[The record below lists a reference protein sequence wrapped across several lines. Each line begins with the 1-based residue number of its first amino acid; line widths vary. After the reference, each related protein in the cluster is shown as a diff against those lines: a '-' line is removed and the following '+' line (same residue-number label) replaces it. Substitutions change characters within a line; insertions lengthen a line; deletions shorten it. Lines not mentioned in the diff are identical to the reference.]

1 MCTLDGQQGCDGNV
15 LMQQIY
21 RIGECSKGQWAAW
34 HRDPATIKSQPTP
47 GLEKCRCK
55 EKNKTVDA
63 TGNEQGA
70 PALHPNPHSLS
81 FLLSLSLTWDCKP
94 LAHCSKDHEAPHRQ
108 HDLHIFPRITAS
120 REPRNATNPAEGAE
134 EKKTEQ
140 RAAGMMAKLD
150 GKCAKHLTTR
160 VFSSLP
166 PFSLSLCSLALLSSG
181 RYGRITISE
190 WWKMNHNLEAYGGDN
205 RYRPGDWSVRR

>member
-1 MCTLDGQQGCDGNV
+1 MCMLDRQQGCDGNV

-21 RIGECSKGQWAAW
+21 RIWQCSKGHWAAW
-34 HRDPATIKSQPTP
+34 HRDPAAIKSQPRP
-47 GLEKCRCK
+47 GLEKCWCK

-81 FLLSLSLTWDCKP
+81 FILALSLSLSLTWDCKP

-134 EKKTEQ
+134 ERRRNGT
-140 RAAGMMAKLD
+140 RSRND
-150 GKCAKHLTTR
+150 G
-160 VFSSLP
+160 
-166 PFSLSLCSLALLSSG
+166 
-181 RYGRITISE
+181 
-190 WWKMNHNLEAYGGDN
+190 EA
-205 RYRPGDWSVRR
+205 RREMC

>member
-1 MCTLDGQQGCDGNV
+1 MVMCTLDGQQGCDGNV

-47 GLEKCRCK
+47 GLEKCWCK

-81 FLLSLSLTWDCKP
+81 PFSSLSLLP
-94 LAHCSKDHEAPHRQ
+94 E
-108 HDLHIFPRITAS
+108 TAS
-120 REPRNATNPAEGAE
+120 LSPTAAKTMKHHTASIIFTYSPGLQHRESREMPRTRTRERR
-134 EKKTEQ
+134 EK
-140 RAAGMMAKLD
+140 
-150 GKCAKHLTTR
+150 
-160 VFSSLP
+160 
-166 PFSLSLCSLALLSSG
+166 
-181 RYGRITISE
+181 
-190 WWKMNHNLEAYGGDN
+190 
-205 RYRPGDWSVRR
+205 RRNSAQQE